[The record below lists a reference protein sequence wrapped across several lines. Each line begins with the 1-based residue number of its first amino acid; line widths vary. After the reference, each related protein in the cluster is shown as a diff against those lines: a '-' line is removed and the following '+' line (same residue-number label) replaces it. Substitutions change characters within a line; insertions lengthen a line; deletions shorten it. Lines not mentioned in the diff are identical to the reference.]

1 MNDHRG
7 NAAFDPGFTVRRLE
21 PRPRDRRAHIPP
33 EDASEGVNL
42 TDFYAIMPSHTYI
55 YCPTR
60 AEWPAASINSRIPPI
75 PLLNE
80 DGSPKLSARKAPL
93 AMTPSA
99 WLDKHRPVEQVSWFP
114 GKPMIIENQLVIDGE
129 IVDRPG
135 VSCFNLY
142 RPPSIKLGDALQ
154 ATPWLDHVRY
164 LYSEDEVQ
172 HFIRWCAQRVQ
183 QPHIKVNHAIVM
195 GGEQGL
201 GKDTLLEPLKQAV
214 GPWNFAETSPAIITG
229 RFTGFLK
236 SVVLRVSEIRD
247 TDRGGG
253 ERVDRYQLYDH
264 MKTIIAAPPDTHRI
278 DEKHIREYYIPS
290 LTGVAI
296 LTNHKQSGLYLP
308 RDDRRHF
315 VMWSDKKPSDEVAL
329 RCKKLWEWYADGG
342 INHVVA
348 YLASVDL
355 SQFDPKAPPPK
366 TPAWY
371 EIVDAN
377 RSPEDAELD
386 DILEALG
393 RPAAVTMASI
403 AAKASIDNPAF
414 KEWLTDRKNSKVVV
428 HRLEAVRYTKIRNDN
443 AEDGLWRIDGKKQ
456 AVYGRAEL
464 SVRERLS
471 AVQALQRV
479 ERYQ

>member
-1 MNDHRG
+1 MNDRSLHG
-7 NAAFDPGFTVRRLE
+7 DVAFDPGYTVIRLE

-33 EDASEGVNL
+33 EDAGEGVNL
-42 TDFYAIMPSHTYI
+42 TDFYAVMPMHGYI

-60 AEWPAASINSRIPPI
+60 EMWPAASINARLPPI

-80 DGSPKLSARKAPL
+80 DGAPKISARGNSM
-93 AMTPSA
+93 AMTASA
-99 WLDKHRPVEQVSWFP
+99 WLDKNRPVEQVSWFP
-114 GKPMIIENQLVIDGE
+114 GKPMIIEGQLVIDGGIIE
-129 IVDRPG
+129 RPG

-164 LYSEDEVQ
+164 LYPENEFQ
-172 HFIRWCAQRVQ
+172 QFIHWCAQRVQ
-183 QPHIKVNHAIVM
+183 QPHVKINHAIVM
-195 GGEQGL
+195 GGAQGI
-201 GKDTLLEPLKQAV
+201 GKDTILEPLKQAV
-214 GPWNFAETSPAIITG
+214 GPCNFAEVSPAIITG
-229 RFTGFLK
+229 RFTAFLK

-278 DEKHIREYYIPS
+278 DEKHIKEYYIPNV
-290 LTGVAI
+290 TGVLI
-296 LTNHKQSGLYLP
+296 LTNYKQSGLFLP
-308 RDDRRHF
+308 TDDRRHY
-315 VMWSDKKPSDEVAL
+315 VMWSDRTKDDETIL
-329 RCKKLWEWYADGG
+329 RCKKLWDWYAAGG
-342 INHVVA
+342 INHVAA

-355 SQFDPKAPPPK
+355 TQFDPKAPPPK

-377 RSPEDAELD
+377 RSPEDADLD
-386 DILEALG
+386 DILEAMG
-393 RPAAVTMASI
+393 RPAAVTIASI

-428 HRLEAVRYTKIRNDN
+428 HRLEAVHYTKIRNNN
-443 AEDGLWRIDGKKQ
+443 AEDGLWRIGGKKQ

-464 SVRERLS
+464 SVRERLM
-471 AVQALQRV
+471 AVQALQHG
-479 ERYQ
+479 E